1 MKWTTIVHV
10 RTEITFDRAIQPV
23 NGNGNSQGP
32 NSNSNN
38 NQNNNNRKN
47 DENRENNRDNNRD
60 NNRNG
65 DDNMP
70 EPTYIGGYQG
80 VISSMPPPGM

>member
-1 MKWTTIVHV
+1 MNHQSPFKEK
-10 RTEITFDRAIQPV
+10 TEITFDRAIQPA

-32 NSNSNN
+32 NSNSY
-38 NQNNNNRKN
+38 NQNNNNNKNDNRKN
-47 DENRENNRDNNRD
+47 DNTDNNRD